1 MTVAI
6 YISTNIS
13 PQEGGGP
20 FNLLADMGRWIWL
33 HAVSS
38 LWIVPGAIFPDTSW
52 ILPLGLLALVGVL
65 IWRKTQ
71 GVRLAYRNPGVF
83 NLAHGSFWLPVAWWL
98 LAFTLIFSTPLLS
111 SLQVPAWRPLW
122 AHCLISNQVF
132 IVMGF
137 GALAI
142 PFALVMSFRR
152 LFREQIQPGIHGEAG
167 WASRS
172 EVRFSKSWPWLIPIQ
187 VHFRGTRRPWTTGG
201 GFVILA
207 PSREVSRRHTLVR
220 GGTGSGKGHFIFG
233 HILTSARHATI
244 YQDVKDDGQPMGYA
258 LANTMVVPIRWGA
271 AAEGGRPSMQW
282 NPLEECCLDPNPEDA
297 YETLASVLIQGDD
310 GDWVP
315 QLARPI
321 LAWVFASGR
330 YQTLGGLADDFT
342 ERGVESVLKD
352 IGLPGG
358 LMESLEGKNVKEY
371 IGTTIFSHLA
381 PFRSG
386 WGRAVTGGHDFSLS
400 DIIRRGGY
408 VLSAETIAS
417 RRVPLIVFWRL
428 LFRKMLRTTE
438 PMDLTLLMDEGLAA
452 GKIPDFAD
460 ALNTLRSKGVS
471 IVFAIQNTAGL
482 REIYGPQGGPAV
494 EEAFTNRITLLNGLN
509 NEDAE
514 KLTKRLGT
522 YTRIRKQRQGTP
534 THDRADLMPL
544 EEVARRGAGETDR
557 WAVIEVVGATNSNR
571 PIIARLV
578 PSDSIIRTQ
587 AAGKIPSVEKTVM
600 GLHSTLQEKG
610 TEADGNSHPA
620 PPSAPPPEDAG
631 GF

>member
-1 MTVAI
+1 MTLAI
-6 YISTNIS
+6 LVSTQAS

-20 FNLLADMGRWIWL
+20 LNLLADMGRWIWL
-33 HAVSS
+33 HVVSS
-38 LWIVPGAIFPDTSW
+38 YWIVPGAIFPDGSW
-52 ILPLGLLALVGVL
+52 ILPMCLLVLVGIL

-71 GVRLAYRNPGVF
+71 GVRLAYRNPGAF
-83 NLAHGSFWLPVAWWL
+83 NLMHGSFWLPAGWWL
-98 LAFTLIFSTPLLS
+98 LVLTMIFSSPFLS
-111 SLQVPAWRPLW
+111 SLEVPAWRPLW
-122 AHCLISNQVF
+122 AHCLTANQVF
-132 IVMGF
+132 IAMGF
-137 GALAI
+137 GALVI

-172 EVRFSKSWPWLIPIQ
+172 EVRFSRSWPWLIPIQ

-220 GGTGSGKGHFIFG
+220 GGTGSGKGRFLFG
-233 HILTSARHATI
+233 HVLTSARHATI
-244 YQDVKDDGQPMGYA
+244 YQDVKDDGLPMGYA

-282 NPLEECCLDPNPEDA
+282 NPMEECRLDPNPEDA

-381 PFRSG
+381 PFRCG
-386 WGRAVTGGHDFSLS
+386 GGRAVTGGHDFSLS

-482 REIYGPQGGPAV
+482 KEIYGPQGGPAV
-494 EEAFTNRITLLNGLN
+494 EDAFTNRITLLNGLN

-522 YTRIRKQRQGTP
+522 YTRIRKQRHGTP

-557 WAVIEVVGATNSNR
+557 WAVFEVVGATNSNR

-578 PSDSIIRTQ
+578 PSDSIIQTQ
-587 AAGKIPSVEKTVM
+587 AAGKVPSVEKSAM
-600 GLHSTLQEKG
+600 GLHPTFREKG
-610 TEADGNSHPA
+610 TEPVGNTNQA
-620 PPSAPPPEDAG
+620 PPSAPPAEDAG

>member
-1 MTVAI
+1 
-6 YISTNIS
+6 
-13 PQEGGGP
+13 
-20 FNLLADMGRWIWL
+20 
-33 HAVSS
+33 
-38 LWIVPGAIFPDTSW
+38 
-52 ILPLGLLALVGVL
+52 
-65 IWRKTQ
+65 
-71 GVRLAYRNPGVF
+71 
-83 NLAHGSFWLPVAWWL
+83 
-98 LAFTLIFSTPLLS
+98 
-111 SLQVPAWRPLW
+111 
-122 AHCLISNQVF
+122 
-132 IVMGF
+132 MGF
-137 GALAI
+137 GALVI
-142 PFALVMSFRR
+142 PFALVISFRR
-152 LFREQIQPGIHGEAG
+152 LFREQIQSGIHGEAG

-172 EVRFSKSWPWLIPIQ
+172 EVRFSRSWPWLIPIQ

-244 YQDVKDDGQPMGYA
+244 YQDVKDDGPPMGYA

-282 NPLEECCLDPNPEDA
+282 NPLEECRLDPNPEDA

-342 ERGVESVLKD
+342 ERGVEAVLKD

-544 EEVARRGAGETDR
+544 EEVARRGAGEMDR
-557 WAVIEVVGATNSNR
+557 WAVLEVVGATNSNR

-578 PSDSIIRTQ
+578 PSEPVSRGLAAVQMPSGGKPFLGPVQGPVEERAEPEEKPHQ
-587 AAGKIPSVEKTVM
+587 A
-600 GLHSTLQEKG
+600 Q
-610 TEADGNSHPA
+610 
-620 PPSAPPPEDAG
+620 PPLPPPEDAG